1 MWHYTYSGVGGADF
15 RPPRVWKLT
24 IPFGRSRDDD
34 DRDEPGLAAPC
45 RHTHEHSDTCVR
57 HDVFIT
63 LRIFQL
69 NCIQYYLNEESA
81 RKNANTP
88 RCVQKGGAQNF
99 HLQLIKFW
107 WSCAPV
113 KRVCGGAKVFWLRL
127 ATANAVRALFSFIY
141 KTSFGVIWSVIIIA
155 IYS

>member
-1 MWHYTYSGVGGADF
+1 MGGADF

-45 RHTHEHSDTCVR
+45 RHTHGHSDTCIR
-57 HDVFIT
+57 HDLLIT
-63 LRIFQL
+63 LRTFQL

-113 KRVCGGAKVFWLRL
+113 KRVCGGAKIFGS
-127 ATANAVRALFSFIY
+127 ALQRPARSDCVSPSAFFIC
-141 KTSFGVIWSVIIIA
+141 FLPSVSRIQRGLEKN
-155 IYS
+155 